1 MMPFFNVMKNL
12 IKFFQ
17 AHDSFVINMMQTLEF
32 CQVELPKM
40 FMDST
45 IAFYTYSF
53 MSFQA
58 FVGGMHETILMR
70 WIIDLNDRIYHLAFE
85 CQTCH
90 IWAKAWNFDKRV
102 TCYVTRPIFYH
113 IVQGV
118 KFQCMEV
125 ITRLVGK
132 L

>member
-1 MMPFFNVMKNL
+1 MMPLLNVVKNL
-12 IKFFQ
+12 INLFQ
-17 AHDSFVINMMQTLEF
+17 AHDFLVINMMQTLEF
-32 CQVELPKM
+32 WQVELPKM

-45 IAFYTYSF
+45 IAFASYSF
-53 MSFQA
+53 VIPSFC
-58 FVGGMHETILMR
+58 GWWHGTILTR
-70 WIIDLNDRIYHLAFE
+70 WIIDMNNRIYHLAFE
-85 CQTCH
+85 CQTYH

-102 TCYVTRPIFYH
+102 TCNVSRFSFYH

-125 ITRLVGK
+125 ATRLVGK

>member
-90 IWAKAWNFDKRV
+90 IWAKA
-102 TCYVTRPIFYH
+102 
-113 IVQGV
+113 
-118 KFQCMEV
+118 
-125 ITRLVGK
+125 
-132 L
+132 